1 MISKAP
7 TKNPL
12 VCYSLSNFNMSWSTI
27 SICKIFYFDL
37 VVVKFGYIFLADR
50 MYEEGGCEG
59 KEGEEGP

>member
-1 MISKAP
+1 M
-7 TKNPL
+7 
-12 VCYSLSNFNMSWSTI
+12 SLSTI

-37 VVVKFGYIFLADR
+37 VVVKFGYIFLADC